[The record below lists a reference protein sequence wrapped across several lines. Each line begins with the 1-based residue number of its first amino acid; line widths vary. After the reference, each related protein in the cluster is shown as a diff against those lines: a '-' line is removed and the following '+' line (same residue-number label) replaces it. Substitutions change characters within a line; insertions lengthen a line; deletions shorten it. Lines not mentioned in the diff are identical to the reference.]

1 MAIKFNGTIIGRP
14 PVDRETA
21 HDGTRRSDINLPH
34 VGTSEIL
41 NIFTGRVFEVL
52 AIVLLHVRHCELI
65 DVCGDIEVSPTILAQ
80 SI

>member
-1 MAIKFNGTIIGRP
+1 MTLLLGAPQSTGKQPMMAR
-14 PVDRETA
+14 
-21 HDGTRRSDINLPH
+21 DGL
-34 VGTSEIL
+34 TSICRTSARL

-80 SI
+80 SIWLAGS